1 MFKSSCS
8 GSKVQIQHT
17 HVCLRTKNGNDM
29 QHTEFKRTQK
39 HMQKQTSATSRVSSS
54 PKKHAAL
61 KALIRSVSLPQS
73 GTVMVYVD
81 DSLIPSV
88 LMTVNIIVRIVVEGN
103 GSDRYINGS
112 NVTETF
118 LQRGQISV
126 DRY

>member
-1 MFKSSCS
+1 
-8 GSKVQIQHT
+8 
-17 HVCLRTKNGNDM
+17 
-29 QHTEFKRTQK
+29 
-39 HMQKQTSATSRVSSS
+39 MQKQTSATSRVSSS